1 MVLGWIAECDDD
13 LFTSPRIKD
22 DDGHGRNPE
31 PPDRKLE
38 EQDASVPVNA
48 SSRL

>member
-1 MVLGWIAECDDD
+1 MTMVMD
-13 LFTSPRIKD
+13 
-22 DDGHGRNPE
+22 RNPE

-48 SSRL
+48 YLRL